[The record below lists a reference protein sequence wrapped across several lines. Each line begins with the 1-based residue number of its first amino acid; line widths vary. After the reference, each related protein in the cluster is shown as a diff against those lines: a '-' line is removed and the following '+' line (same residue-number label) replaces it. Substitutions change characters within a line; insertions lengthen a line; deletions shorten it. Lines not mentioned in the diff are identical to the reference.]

1 MITFVQ
7 MRGVEN
13 WMVSD
18 DAYNSMD
25 DLNDNQLVC
34 SQWFRHHANHADTMK
49 NTNHAE
55 NTKY

>member
-34 SQWFRHHANHADTMK
+34 SQWFHHHADTMK